1 MERPPEDTMS
11 RPGQDPETEDL
22 LHDWNTDGPQAP
34 SRRPVELY
42 DESLRDGIQSPSVT
56 DPDVEDKKQLLR
68 LMDRLGIQWAD
79 IGLPGAGPRAA
90 ADVAALAETIRDEKL
105 AIKGSCAARTLVA
118 DVEPVVRISQ
128 EVGIPLE
135 VMAFIGSSPIR
146 QFVEDWDLPMM
157 RRCVEESI
165 EHAVKAGIPACLV
178 TEDTTRAR
186 PGTLDDLYRRAID
199 KGAYRICLCDTVG
212 HATPDGARRLVEWA
226 LELVERSGAPV
237 LVDWHGHNDRG
248 LSIPV
253 TLAAYEAG
261 AHRIHGCGLGIDERV
276 GNAPMDQLLVNLR
289 LMGVIHQDLGA
300 LTDYCQAVSRACRVP
315 IPYNYPVVGRDAF
328 RTATGVHAAAVIKGE
343 RKGDR
348 RLADVVYSGVPAG
361 MVGRRQEIEISHM
374 SGMSNVQYWLQ
385 SRGLPLSD
393 QVCQAV
399 LRRAKEGNRV
409 LEEDEILAVVR
420 ELRPASA
427 G

>member
-248 LSIPV
+248 LSIPRGV
-253 TLAAYEAG
+253 ERPGAVELA
-261 AHRIHGCGLGIDERV
+261 R
-276 GNAPMDQLLVNLR
+276 
-289 LMGVIHQDLGA
+289 
-300 LTDYCQAVSRACRVP
+300 
-315 IPYNYPVVGRDAF
+315 
-328 RTATGVHAAAVIKGE
+328 AAAAAAQRAHEV
-343 RKGDR
+343 
-348 RLADVVYSGVPAG
+348 AAVPVHHVQHR
-361 MVGRRQEIEISHM
+361 VGRRVEHHEVVAHELEPGRNGECRRSMEHHGLERRPPTRERALVRRPGTRRRVPAAKRQGRYGESENRPTCRGPAETPHPP
-374 SGMSNVQYWLQ
+374 GRGGLQ
-385 SRGLPLSD
+385 GCPLAD
-393 QVCQAV
+393 
-399 LRRAKEGNRV
+399 R
-409 LEEDEILAVVR
+409 
-420 ELRPASA
+420 
-427 G
+427 